1 MSRTALPVR
10 AGGVVRTRPRFST
23 GTVEA
28 PQTTATPKESQSPG
42 WQVVVYDNDFN
53 TYVQVMTILMIATGC
68 TEEEAWMEAWEIDHL
83 GRSVVHHGAQP
94 ECERVAKV
102 VATIGIRVESVPE

>member
-1 MSRTALPVR
+1 MSRAVLPVR
-10 AGGVVRTRPRFST
+10 AGGAVRTRPRYSA
-23 GTVEA
+23 GTIEA
-28 PQTTATPKESQSPG
+28 PQTTPTPKEAHTPG
-42 WQVVVYDNDFN
+42 WHVVVYDNDFN

-83 GRSVVHHGAQP
+83 GRSVVHHGAQS